1 MITTTAAVLLC
12 SLASAAMPGGPPSPG
27 SGSGSSA
34 PAAPA
39 AAPAA
44 PADAP
49 ASAPAAR
56 PGSSRVSSGPAV
68 HASTAS
74 APSAAAAAALGVST
88 YTVATLY
95 TGDKVRDP
103 FLAPSVGGGPARPR
117 DKNVPLVVDIHTLE
131 LRGIM
136 KDSKS
141 DFAIFSMDTGGTLVL
156 RGNRLFD
163 DHNKRVP
170 GITGSIKLKQK
181 RAELVTAE
189 KDVQIYSL
197 GEPDANKKDKTDET
211 EETGSGRSP

>member
-1 MITTTAAVLLC
+1 MITTLAAVLLC
-12 SLASAAMPGGPPSPG
+12 SIASAAMPGAPSAAGPG
-27 SGSGSSA
+27 SPA

-39 AAPAA
+39 AA

-56 PGSSRVSSGPAV
+56 AGSSRVQSGPAV

-74 APSAAAAAALGVST
+74 ALSASAASALGVST
-88 YTVATLY
+88 YTVSTLY

-117 DKNVPLVVDIHTLE
+117 DKNTPLVVDIHTLE

-136 KDSKS
+136 KDANS
-141 DFAIFSMDTGGTLVL
+141 DFAIFSMDAGGTLIL
-156 RGNRLFD
+156 RGNRLYD
-163 DHNKRVP
+163 DHRKRVP

-181 RAELVTAE
+181 RAELVTAD

-197 GEPDANKKDKTDET
+197 GEPDANKAKVKPDET